1 MRTRAREECEGGG
14 AALSGITYLCDADRR
29 GRGKDIN
36 MGEGGGR
43 GEKCRHQSRR
53 GSFESCNYLETVEM
67 LREKKQDWMM
77 DDLYPNSMNIYQ
89 TTCIV
94 WFLILALIN
103 GASDHFSHLKIG
115 RAHV

>member
-1 MRTRAREECEGGG
+1 MRTRAREECGGG
-14 AALSGITYLCDADRR
+14 RQLYLESHICGADRR

-67 LREKKQDWMM
+67 LREKKKK
-77 DDLYPNSMNIYQ
+77 
-89 TTCIV
+89 
-94 WFLILALIN
+94 N
-103 GASDHFSHLKIG
+103 G
-115 RAHV
+115 

>member
-1 MRTRAREECEGGG
+1 
-14 AALSGITYLCDADRR
+14 
-29 GRGKDIN
+29 

-67 LREKKQDWMM
+67 LREKKQEWMM
-77 DDLYPNSMNIYQ
+77 DDPPNGDDPKSMNIYQ

-94 WFLILALIN
+94 WFIIHAIIN
-103 GASDHFSHLKIG
+103 GASDHFSHLIG
-115 RAHV
+115 KWRMLKRLRILNGCVRNQTRLKGYSD